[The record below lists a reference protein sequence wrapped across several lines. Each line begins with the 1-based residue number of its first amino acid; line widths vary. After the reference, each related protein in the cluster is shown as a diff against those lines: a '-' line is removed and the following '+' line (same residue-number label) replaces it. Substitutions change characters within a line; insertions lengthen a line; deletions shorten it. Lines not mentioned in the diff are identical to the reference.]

1 MTRCVLDKQMVPLLT
16 QHSLSRDLL
25 YSKDAQIFLISGSGT
40 LGWDQVAS
48 NLIEPGEEVLV
59 LNSGYFGDS
68 FRDWYVNILTG
79 HRFIKFERIS
89 EWLYFFSLEAYG
101 AKVDSIIAE
110 FGTAVTKSELE
121 KALKAKKYKAV
132 TFTHVDTSTGELVY
146 ILRGVFS

>member
-89 EWLYFFSLEAYG
+89 
-101 AKVDSIIAE
+101 K
-110 FGTAVTKSELE
+110 
-121 KALKAKKYKAV
+121 
-132 TFTHVDTSTGELVY
+132 
-146 ILRGVFS
+146 